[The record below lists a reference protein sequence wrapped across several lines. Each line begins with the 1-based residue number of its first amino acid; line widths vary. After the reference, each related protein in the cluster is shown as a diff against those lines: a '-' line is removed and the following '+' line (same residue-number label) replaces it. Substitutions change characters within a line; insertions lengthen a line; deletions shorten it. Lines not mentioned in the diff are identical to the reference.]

1 MLVNYQLYYP
11 LINNNSFKN
20 KINQNKSNQKF
31 NYQSNIN
38 KKHIPN
44 KFGQKNN
51 LINYQFNKLNQQY
64 SKSNKFDMIFLNY
77 QNCITQNHKN
87 SSLKMIQNSYEKVS
101 TTKLNKNRKIKMD
114 TCENNFKAATT
125 NEEEKKQNVEIEE
138 LTSKMKKQSNI
149 FSFSNKKQFHSEK
162 EKKKNKE
169 AKKRENKFDDIS
181 LKTNENYEL
190 NPFIENTEILRINVK
205 ISKDKIKVFTLK
217 RYDDI
222 FKTINLF
229 CKINFIDEKL
239 IKPITIRLLS
249 TLNTIYQIMNSELN
263 TQQIKILQKIKNI

>member
-11 LINNNSFKN
+11 LINNNSFKK

-181 LKTNENYEL
+181 LKTNKNYEINRL
-190 NPFIENTEILRINVK
+190 IENTEILRINVK

-217 RYDDI
+217 RFDDI

>member
-1 MLVNYQLYYP
+1 MFANYQLCYP

-44 KFGQKNN
+44 KFSQKNN
-51 LINYQFNKLNQQY
+51 LINYPFNKLNQQY
-64 SKSNKFDMIFLNY
+64 FKSNKFDMIFLNY
-77 QNCITQNHKN
+77 QNCITQNQVN
-87 SSLKMIQNSYEKVS
+87 SSLKKIQNSYEKVNI
-101 TTKLNKNRKIKMD
+101 TKLNKNRKIKMD
-114 TCENNFKAATT
+114 TCKNNFKAATT

-149 FSFSNKKQFHSEK
+149 FSISKEKQFLSEK

-229 CKINFIDEKL
+229 CKINFLDEKL
-239 IKPITIRLLS
+239 IKPIIIRSLS

>member
-1 MLVNYQLYYP
+1 MLVNYQLCYP

-87 SSLKMIQNSYEKVS
+87 SSLKKIQNSYEKVN

-114 TCENNFKAATT
+114 TCKNNFKAATT

-181 LKTNENYEL
+181 LKTNENYEI
-190 NPFIENTEILRINVK
+190 NPLIENTEILRINVK

-229 CKINFIDEKL
+229 CKINFLDEKL
-239 IKPITIRLLS
+239 IKPIIIRSLS